1 MKLKII
7 GLAAICVS
15 GIFFASSCTKSKVAF
30 EHASMKPWFDNYCAS
45 CHASGKANAGKWL
58 YDPAD
63 FNGSI
68 KARISSI
75 YQLVYITKSMPPS
88 GISQAEA
95 TKFNDWYTAG
105 YSAK

>member
-1 MKLKII
+1 MKLKIV
-7 GLAAICVS
+7 GLVAVCVS
-15 GIFFASSCTKSKVAF
+15 AVFFATSCKKAKVAF
-30 EHASMKPWFDNYCAS
+30 EHASMKPWFDTYCAS
-45 CHASGKANAGKWL
+45 CHASGKSNATAWL

-68 KARISSI
+68 KTHISHI
-75 YQLVYITKSMPPS
+75 YQEVYIKKSMPPS
-88 GISQAEA
+88 GMSQTEL